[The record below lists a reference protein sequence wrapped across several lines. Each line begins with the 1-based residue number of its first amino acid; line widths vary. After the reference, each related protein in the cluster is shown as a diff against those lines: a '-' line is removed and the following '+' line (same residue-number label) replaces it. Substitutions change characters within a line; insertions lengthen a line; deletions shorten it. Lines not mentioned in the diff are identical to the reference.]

1 MSNIRSVASSLVF
14 DVVLYAPYVGALGL
28 DMARKCT
35 KEDALCA
42 DLEIN
47 SPVPQYPE
55 ARAYYVCE
63 IKKGIEYVV
72 SH

>member
-1 MSNIRSVASSLVF
+1 MSNIHSLASSLVF
-14 DVVLYAPYVGALGL
+14 DVVLYAPYVGALDL

-35 KEDALCA
+35 REDALCD
-42 DLEIN
+42 DLGIN
-47 SPVPQYPE
+47 SPVSQYPE

-63 IKKGIEYVV
+63 IKKGIKYVV